1 MVAVARGHEILV
13 LGMAVDVVRDE
24 GAERN
29 DLEALSTRVFER
41 GRRQPAAEAASRAR
55 FVDLGVR
62 ERDAVPSAVVRGFS
76 DHSLAEPQLVP
87 RGVRNVDDER
97 LVRRGG
103 HRLRRLARPEVP
115 DELSGRIGLARG
127 AVVEEAPPMRLGVL
141 PRLEL
146 LQVPVDRAC
155 AAEEAAVL
163 RFEGRDLVG
172 PGDRAQAVSLL
183 RPGLDLAGDEV
194 EAELGE
200 DLADGRRERAPLGL
214 VERQQPQ
221 PSKPF
226 VLCVP
231 SQNGLFFEP
240 PQRQSAARSPS

>member
-1 MVAVARGHEILV
+1 MVAVARGDEVLV

-29 DLEALSTRVFER
+29 DLEALSTRVLER
-41 GRRQPAAEAASRAR
+41 CRRQATAEAASRTR
-55 FVDLGVR
+55 LVDLRVG
-62 ERDAVPSAVVRGFS
+62 ERDAVPSAVVRGLS
-76 DHSLAEPQLVP
+76 DHPLAESQLVP

-103 HRLRRLARPEVP
+103 HRLRRFARLEVP

-127 AVVEEAPPMRLGVL
+127 AVVEEAPPMRLGLL

-146 LQVPVDRAC
+146 LQVPVDRPC
-155 AAEEAAVL
+155 AAEEATVL

-194 EAELGE
+194 EPEFGE
-200 DLADGRRERAPLGL
+200 NLADG
-214 VERQQPQ
+214 
-221 PSKPF
+221 
-226 VLCVP
+226 
-231 SQNGLFFEP
+231 
-240 PQRQSAARSPS
+240 